1 MEKDLINIM
10 NELNVKMYGTCSPNI
25 DSDYIKRV
33 ESVIKKKHNCSF
45 IKDDYLTTMNPEL
58 YLDGC
63 RGIIVIAVAYHNN
76 KVKLNK
82 DETMFSSSSWGTDY
96 HVVFKNKLN
105 QIIDKLSLLYENDK
119 FISLVDNHSLDER
132 YYAYKSGIGYYG
144 SNNLIIN
151 KDYGCNIFLG
161 IILTTYPF
169 IDKNVTINNEKD
181 SLYEKVC
188 PGKAITKD
196 GINYNKC
203 ISYLTQKKELTKD
216 EESKINNLVY
226 GCDVCTT
233 VCKLNK
239 DKDIPN
245 QFDFDNEVIFNLNDE
260 FNLSNKEFKDKYGR
274 YSGSWRGKNIIK
286 RNLKLIKE
294 NRMKKDIKIKK

>member
-1 MEKDLINIM
+1 MGNNLKNIM
-10 NELNVKMYGTCSPNI
+10 NELNIKMYGTCSLNT
-25 DSDYIKRV
+25 DLDYIKRV
-33 ESVIKKKHNCSF
+33 KSVIDKKHNCSF
-45 IKDDYLTTMNPEL
+45 IKGDYLSTMNPQL
-58 YLDGC
+58 YLEGC
-63 RGIIVIAVAYHNN
+63 KGIIVIAVPYHSN
-76 KVKLNK
+76 KVKLNN

-96 HVVFKNKLN
+96 HVVIKNKLN
-105 QIIDKLSLLYENDK
+105 QIIDRLSLLYKNDK
-119 FISLVDNHSLDER
+119 FISLVDNHTLDER

-144 SNNLIIN
+144 SNNLITN

-169 IDKNVTINNEKD
+169 TDKKVIENSLYD
-181 SLYEKVC
+181 PLYEKVC
-188 PGKAITKD
+188 PGSAITKD

-203 ISYLTQKKELTKD
+203 ISYLTQKKELTKK

-226 GCDVCTT
+226 GCDICTT

-239 DKDIPN
+239 DKDILKE
-245 QFDFDNEVIFNLNDE
+245 FDFDNEVIFNLNDE
-260 FNLSNKEFKDKYGR
+260 FNLSNKEFKNKYGK

-294 NRMKKDIKIKK
+294 NKMKRQKNFHM